1 MSECCYLGLLVLEV
15 GLEVSPQP
23 FDGLGLLDALP
34 VDGQLGRVLLHGDV
48 RLKSEKHI
56 RTSAPKS
63 DSRSSELNELLTLLI
78 LSHFRERDMFVF

>member
-34 VDGQLGRVLLHGDV
+34 VDGQLGRVLLHGNV
-48 RLKSEKHI
+48 RLKSEKYKEQVLRKAI
-56 RTSAPKS
+56 AAQAS
-63 DSRSSELNELLTLLI
+63 
-78 LSHFRERDMFVF
+78 